1 MHAFREGEE
10 VIRELKELD
19 PITFVEDKKEL
30 ELTEEEQ
37 KTYEDRQE
45 RELFHLNV
53 IGTSQEDNTNFS
65 ENVDKINNM
74 AIEHCQKLYVGDDA
88 QWLVGEKKIPEYLT
102 IYLKGVNEQ
111 AETFRIQS
119 IRYLR
124 DAALELIKICE
135 KVPTTV
141 F

>member
-1 MHAFREGEE
+1 LHAFREGEE